1 MNPDTPTQIQT
12 FASLGWV
19 DLLGLGLVGLLGV
32 LGIVRGLWWQVIRLL
47 GLVAAVGV
55 ARALSPRWVGAA
67 ERRFPEVDERIVH
80 GMVWLLVF
88 LAALGIASFL
98 GRLGRKLLE
107 AMQLDWVDRAGGGL
121 AGMVT
126 GIVVHLAVLVGLV
139 HLGPAPWVSEHVA
152 GTFSE
157 GLLDAFGRRWPVV
170 LARDAADKLQPLL
183 KWEDPPQAPP
193 AEALPEGADLPT
205 EPDSAPSE
213 LDEPASPTVR

>member
-1 MNPDTPTQIQT
+1 MNPDTTTQLET
-12 FASLGWV
+12 LTSVGWV

-67 ERRFPEVDERIVH
+67 ESRFPEVDPRIVH

-88 LAALGIASFL
+88 LAALGIASLL
-98 GRLGRKLLE
+98 GRLGRRLLE
-107 AMQLDWVDRAGGGL
+107 AMQLDWIDRAGGGL

-126 GIVVHLAVLVGLV
+126 GIVVHLAALVTMV
-139 HLGPAPWVSEHVA
+139 HLGPAPWVSQHVA

-157 GLLDAFGRRWPVV
+157 SLLDAFGRRWPVV

-183 KWEDPPQAPP
+183 KGHAP
-193 AEALPEGADLPT
+193 EALEPEPESLEDSEPT
-205 EPDSAPSE
+205 T
-213 LDEPASPTVR
+213 LDDPTRPTVR